1 MTTEKNRE
9 HITNIVGIFVIIA
22 LIWVGVFGMKLLSE
36 LPKSQTVIITC
47 NDLTEEGKELILVN
61 KDVCKENR

>member
-1 MTTEKNRE
+1 MITEKNRE
-9 HITNIVGIFVIIA
+9 YITNVVGIFAIIA
-22 LIWVGVFGMKLLSE
+22 LIWVGVLGMKLLSD

-61 KDVCKENR
+61 KDMCKENR